1 MFSCVNHFHI
11 LSNPDAS
18 PYFLNIL
25 LVPPIPFRQYHLV
38 TLRIFCPWTSPGRPT
53 YEPNRAVDSPV
64 DGPVWYDMIFQVRK
78 SFNPGRVDYLNVN
91 PKHISTGSKL
101 PVR

>member
-25 LVPPIPFRQYHLV
+25 LVPPILFRLSQLIAF
-38 TLRIFCPWTSPGRPT
+38 RNNERPGLG
-53 YEPNRAVDSPV
+53 
-64 DGPVWYDMIFQVRK
+64 GPGLAPDQWMSVRWVG
-78 SFNPGRVDYLNVN
+78 FF
-91 PKHISTGSKL
+91 
-101 PVR
+101 